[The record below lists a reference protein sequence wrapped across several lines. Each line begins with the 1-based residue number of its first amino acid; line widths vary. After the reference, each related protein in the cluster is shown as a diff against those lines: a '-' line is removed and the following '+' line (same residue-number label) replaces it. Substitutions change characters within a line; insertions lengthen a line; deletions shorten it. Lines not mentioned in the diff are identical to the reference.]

1 MAVRAVRGAITVSE
15 NTKELIWEG
24 TKELLVEIIERNSLE
39 YTDIISVIFTV
50 TQDLNAAFPAVAA
63 RQIGWNDIPLMCTSE
78 INVPGSLK
86 KCIRVMI
93 HINTEKTNTDI
104 NHVYLKGAQVLR
116 PDLAKQQ

>member
-78 INVPGSLK
+78 INVPDSLE

-93 HINTEKTNTDI
+93 HINTEKTNADI

-116 PDLAKQQ
+116 PDLAKKQ

>member
-1 MAVRAVRGAITVSE
+1 MAVRAIRGAITVSE

-63 RQIGWNDIPLMCTSE
+63 RQIGWNDIPLMCTNE
-78 INVPGSLK
+78 INVPGSLER
-86 KCIRVMI
+86 CIRVLI

-116 PDLAKQQ
+116 PDLVK